1 MKKFPKI
8 GLVVEGNI
16 THSALLRMPK
26 LGDDLGPVKSASV
39 RVARRVSNFLKA
51 GHAVAAYEEMQAA
64 QLILLRV
71 PDDAV
76 SRIVEEIFAADLVLK
91 EVSFV
96 LCESW
101 LTMEALAPLRLR
113 GASVGTVLPVPSSR
127 RDWFVVEGD
136 SLAVRYIKRFLEMN
150 DSRALELR
158 PGGKPF
164 YFAAELLSTALPVP
178 ILLAAQSALRGSG
191 VTGNNLYTL
200 LNEMTQSMVRD
211 ILKGARANWTGPLA
225 HCAPKTASDHVEA
238 LRRTDP
244 QLADYIVQHV
254 ESARARMDKG
264 KTASAPPAESIGL
277 SV

>member
-16 THSALLRMPK
+16 THSAILRMPK

-51 GHAVAAYEEMQAA
+51 GHPVAVYEEMQSA

-71 PDDAV
+71 PDESV

-91 EVSFV
+91 DVCFI

-101 LTMEALAPLRLR
+101 LSIESLAPLRLR
-113 GASVGTVLPVPSSR
+113 GAYVGTVLPVPSSR
-127 RDWFVVEGD
+127 REWFVVEGD
-136 SLAVRYIKRFLEMN
+136 SLAVRHIKRFLEIN
-150 DSRALELR
+150 DARALELR

-164 YFAAELLSTALPVP
+164 YFAAELLSTALPIP
-178 ILLAAQSALRGSG
+178 TLLAAQTALRGSG
-191 VTGNNLYTL
+191 VSGNNLYTL
-200 LNEMTQSMVRD
+200 LNEMTQTMLRD

-225 HCAPKTASDHVEA
+225 HCSPKTAGDHFEA
-238 LRRTDP
+238 LRRADP
-244 QLADYIVQHV
+244 QLADFIGQQF
-254 ESARARMDKG
+254 ESARTRMDKAKG
-264 KTASAPPAESIGL
+264 ASASSAENIGV